1 MRCVVIDVG
10 NTSTSLALYAD
21 GRISRFAHVTG
32 GIVKNPDACAAAVRR
47 AARGGVC
54 GAVLGSVVPKTNA
67 LWRTLVTR
75 ELGCAPLVV
84 RAGIPMAVEVDYPK
98 PETIGADRL
107 ANAAGGVVKYG
118 APLIVADFG
127 TALTFDIVTRERGY
141 IGGVIAPGL
150 PLMTDYLHERTA
162 LLPHVAPGGA
172 CPKIGRSTRGAI
184 QIGARIGYRGM
195 VREIVG
201 YLMQT
206 MGSGVTLVGTGGF
219 ARWVL
224 NGIDLPFVIDPQLTL
239 FGLGTIFEQN
249 AGIKK

>member
-10 NTSTSLALYAD
+10 NTSTSLAVYAD
-21 GRISRFAHVTG
+21 GRVSRFAHVSG
-32 GIVKNPDACAAAVRR
+32 GILKHPAACAAAVRR

-54 GAVLGSVVPKTNA
+54 GAVLGSVVPGTNA
-67 LWRTLVTR
+67 LWRALVRR

-84 RAGIPMAVEVDYPK
+84 RAGVPMAVAVDYPK
-98 PETIGADRL
+98 PGTIGADRL

-201 YLMQT
+201 YLLQT
-206 MGSGVTLVGTGGF
+206 LGRDVTLVGTGGF

-224 NGIDLPFVIDPQLTL
+224 KGIDLPFVIDPHLTV

-249 AGIKK
+249 AGSQ

>member
-10 NTSTSLALYAD
+10 NTSTSVALYAE
-21 GRISRFAHVTG
+21 GRVSRVTPLSG
-32 GIVKNPDACAAAVRR
+32 GIRKNPQACAEAVRL

-54 GAVLGSVVPKTNA
+54 GVVLGSVVPQTNS
-67 LWRTLVTR
+67 LWDRLVR
-75 ELGCAPLVV
+75 DALGCKPLVV
-84 RAGIPMAVEVDYPK
+84 RAGIPMDVAVDYPK
-98 PETIGADRL
+98 PKTIGADRL

-127 TALTFDIVTRERGY
+127 TALTFDIVTRDRCY

-162 LLPHVAPGGA
+162 LLPHVAPGGV

-184 QIGARIGYRGM
+184 QIGAQIGYRGM

-201 YLMQT
+201 YLSQT
-206 MGSGVTLVGTGGF
+206 LGDGVTLIGTGGF

-224 NGIDLPFVIDPQLTL
+224 GGINTPFVIDPNLTL
-239 FGLGTIFEQN
+239 FGFGTIFERN
-249 AGIKK
+249 VR